1 MSDTA
6 RPRQHAIATTRALW
20 ASMLFYALIAFEF
33 FYMASPFGAYLYAVY
48 GPGLDWLQ
56 AFGLTGWTIRF
67 FLPHIVAETRS
78 VPVDVAETLGMI
90 LFAGGL
96 VGFAVGAFQIYRAKL
111 RREEAVVTGV
121 YRHIR
126 HPQYLALIVASIGM
140 ALIWPRYLVVIATVT
155 VIFIYITL
163 ARLEEGICLRQFPGY
178 AGYMRSTGRFLPR
191 RLVPRL
197 ALPATAPG
205 PVRVAAWCG
214 AYLAALAVT
223 LSAAAGLRAHALNAL
238 YTLQTE
244 EGTYLSVAV
253 IGRDDLEAVARLA
266 ASAPATRAATTG
278 RGPLLNYVLPA
289 GMYVSEIPM
298 RLPPGAS
305 FGHSVPSGGD
315 PARYKVVFTEAVFD
329 GGGRGGRSESEDVI
343 AHAVNKIPLLEV
355 HVDLRAGV
363 VTNSFPPP
371 EAPFYGSRQVPVF

>member
-1 MSDTA
+1 
-6 RPRQHAIATTRALW
+6 
-20 ASMLFYALIAFEF
+20 
-33 FYMASPFGAYLYAVY
+33 
-48 GPGLDWLQ
+48 
-56 AFGLTGWTIRF
+56 
-67 FLPHIVAETRS
+67 
-78 VPVDVAETLGMI
+78 
-90 LFAGGL
+90 
-96 VGFAVGAFQIYRAKL
+96 
-111 RREEAVVTGV
+111 
-121 YRHIR
+121 
-126 HPQYLALIVASIGM
+126 
-140 ALIWPRYLVVIATVT
+140 
-155 VIFIYITL
+155 
-163 ARLEEGICLRQFPGY
+163 
-178 AGYMRSTGRFLPR
+178 
-191 RLVPRL
+191 
-197 ALPATAPG
+197 
-205 PVRVAAWCG
+205 VAAWCG

-244 EGTYLSVAV
+244 EGTYLSVAAA
-253 IGRDDLEAVARLA
+253 IGRDDLEAVAGLA

-305 FGHSVPSGGD
+305 FGHSAPSGGD

-329 GGGRGGRSESEDVI
+329 GGGRSESEDVI

>member
-6 RPRQHAIATTRALW
+6 RPRQHGTATRRALW
-20 ASMLFYALIAFEF
+20 ASVLFYALIAFEF

-48 GPGLDWLQ
+48 GPGLDGLQ
-56 AFGLTGWTIRF
+56 AFGLTGWTIQF

-78 VPVDVAETLGMI
+78 VAVDVAETVGMI

-96 VGFAVGAFQIYRAKL
+96 AAFAVGAFQIYRAKL
-111 RREEAVVTGV
+111 RREQAVVTGV

-155 VIFIYITL
+155 VIFIYIAL
-163 ARLEEGICLRQFPGY
+163 ARLEESICSRQFPAY
-178 AGYMRSTGRFLPR
+178 TTYMEGTGRFLPR
-191 RLVPRL
+191 RLVPQL
-197 ALPATAPG
+197 ALPAATSG
-205 PVRVAAWCG
+205 PVRVAAWCV
-214 AYLAALAVT
+214 AYLAALAVA
-223 LSAAAGLRAHALNAL
+223 LSAAAGLRAHALNSL

-244 EGTYLSVAV
+244 DGTYLSVAA
-253 IGRDDLEAVARLA
+253 IGQDDLEAVARLA
-266 ASAPATRAATTG
+266 GSAPATRAAITD

-289 GMYVSEIPM
+289 GMYVSEVPM

-315 PARYKVVFTEAVFD
+315 PALYKVVFTEAVFD
-329 GGGRGGRSESEDVI
+329 AGGRPEGEDVI
-343 AHAVNKIPLLEV
+343 AHAVNKIALLEV
-355 HVDLRAGV
+355 HVDLRTGV
-363 VTNSFPPP
+363 VSGSFPPP

>member
-1 MSDTA
+1 MSDTT

-56 AFGLTGWTIRF
+56 AFGLTGWTIQF
-67 FLPHIVAETRS
+67 FLPHLVAETRS

-96 VGFAVGAFQIYRAKL
+96 AGFAVGAFRIYRAKL
-111 RREEAVVTGV
+111 RREGAVVTGI

-155 VIFIYITL
+155 VIFIYIAL
-163 ARLEEGICLRQFPGY
+163 ARLEEGVCARQFPAY
-178 AGYMRSTGRFLPR
+178 TTYMEGTGRFLPR
-191 RLVPRL
+191 RLAPRIVR
-197 ALPATAPG
+197 PADASRLR
-205 PVRVAAWCG
+205 RVAAWCG
-214 AYLAALAVT
+214 AYLAALAVA
-223 LSAAAGLRAHALNAL
+223 LSAAAGLRAHALDAL
-238 YTLQTE
+238 YTLQAE
-244 EGTYLSVAV
+244 EGTYLSVAA
-253 IGRDDLEAVARLA
+253 IDQDDLEAVARLA
-266 ASAPATRAATTG
+266 GSAPATRAATTG

-315 PARYKVVFTEAVFD
+315 PALYKVVFTEAVFD
-329 GGGRGGRSESEDVI
+329 AGGRPDGEDVI

-363 VTNSFPPP
+363 VSDSFPPP
-371 EAPFYGSRQVPVF
+371 ETPFYGSRQVPVF

>member
-6 RPRQHAIATTRALW
+6 RPPQHATGTRRALW

-56 AFGLTGWTIRF
+56 AFGLTGWTIQF

-78 VPVDVAETLGMI
+78 VPVDVAGTVGMI

-155 VIFIYITL
+155 VIFIYTAL
-163 ARLEEGICLRQFPGY
+163 ARLEEGVCSRQFPAY
-178 AGYMRSTGRFLPR
+178 ATYMEGTGSFLPR

-197 ALPATAPG
+197 ALPANSSGLLRA
-205 PVRVAAWCG
+205 AAWCG
-214 AYLAALAVT
+214 AYPAALAVA
-223 LSAAAGLRAHALNAL
+223 LSAAAGLRAHALNSL

-244 EGTYLSVAV
+244 DGTYLSVAA
-253 IGRDDLEAVARLA
+253 IGQDDLEAVARLA
-266 ASAPATRAATTG
+266 GSAPATRAATTG

-305 FGHSVPSGGD
+305 FGHSVPAGGD
-315 PARYKVVFTEAVFD
+315 PALYKVVFTEAVFD
-329 GGGRGGRSESEDVI
+329 GGGWPESEGVV

-355 HVDLRAGV
+355 HLDLRADA
-363 VTNSFPPP
+363 VTDSFPPP
-371 EAPFYGSRQVPVF
+371 ETPYYGFRQVPVF

>member
-6 RPRQHAIATTRALW
+6 RPRQHTTATRRALW
-20 ASMLFYALIAFEF
+20 ASVLFYALIAFEF

-48 GPGLDWLQ
+48 GPGLDGLQ
-56 AFGLTGWTIRF
+56 AFGLTGWTIQF
-67 FLPHIVAETRS
+67 FLPHVVAETRS
-78 VPVDVAETLGMI
+78 FAVDVAETVGMI

-96 VGFAVGAFQIYRAKL
+96 AAFAVGAFQIYRAKL
-111 RREEAVVTGV
+111 RREQAVVTGV

-155 VIFIYITL
+155 VIFIYIAL
-163 ARLEEGICLRQFPGY
+163 ARLEESICSRQFPAY
-178 AGYMRSTGRFLPR
+178 TAYMEGTGRFLPR
-191 RLVPRL
+191 RLVPAL
-197 ALPATAPG
+197 SLPATPG
-205 PVRVAAWCG
+205 PVRVAAWCV
-214 AYLAALAVT
+214 AYLAALAVA

-244 EGTYLSVAV
+244 DGTYLSVAA
-253 IGRDDLEAVARLA
+253 IGQDDLEAVARLA
-266 ASAPATRAATTG
+266 GSAPATRAATTG

-289 GMYVSEIPM
+289 GMYVSEVPM

-315 PARYKVVFTEAVFD
+315 PALYKVVFTEAVFD
-329 GGGRGGRSESEDVI
+329 AGGRPEGEDVI

-363 VTNSFPPP
+363 VSDSFPPP
-371 EAPFYGSRQVPVF
+371 ETPFYGSRQVPVF